1 MSIHLYDLPAHFRAI
16 ADELDALDGEATP
29 ELLERLNALEG
40 TLEEKARWRVA
51 LIRER
56 EAEADAIKQEVA
68 RLKQRAEAK
77 ENAAKRLKADLL
89 GVLQAVGVPKLDVGI
104 AKLCVQQASR
114 PSITWAGSLDELPG
128 AFLRIKP
135 ELDGNKVYEAWQQGQ
150 LPDGFEV
157 KHSKYLAIR

>member
-16 ADELDALDGEATP
+16 ADELDALDGEPTP
-29 ELLERLNALEG
+29 ELLDRLNALEG

-68 RLKQRAEAK
+68 RLKKMAEAK
-77 ENAAKRLKADLL
+77 ENAAKRLKDDLL
-89 GVLQAVGVPKLDVGI
+89 GVMQAIGVPKMDVGI
-104 AKLCVQQASR
+104 AKIGVQQASR
-114 PSITWAGSLDELPG
+114 PAIAWAREEPIPAGYQ
-128 AFLRIKP
+128 RVKV
-135 ELDGNKVYEAWQQGQ
+135 ELDGNKAYEAWKEGQ

-157 KHSKYLAIR
+157 KFTTYLGIR